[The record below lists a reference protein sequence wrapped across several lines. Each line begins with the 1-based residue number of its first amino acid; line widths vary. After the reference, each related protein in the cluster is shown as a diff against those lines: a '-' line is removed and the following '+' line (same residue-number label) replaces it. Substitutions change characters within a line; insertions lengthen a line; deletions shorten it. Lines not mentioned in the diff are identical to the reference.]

1 MHPGNILVTKD
12 GRVAFID
19 CGICIKLSPKL
30 HDHMIAILGAWMDY
44 DGYGAGE
51 LMVDRS
57 NDQSTLGQAVGVDA
71 FCTGMGRLV
80 ERAMTE
86 EFFRH
91 FGEYVN
97 VKGARLPLLLLLAL
111 VLLLRSL
118 PAATAATTATT
129 TTTFLSFPWPDN
141 RDYYH

>member
-1 MHPGNILVTKD
+1 
-12 GRVAFID
+12 
-19 CGICIKLSPKL
+19 
-30 HDHMIAILGAWMDY
+30 MDY

-91 FGEYVN
+91 FGEYV
-97 VKGARLPLLLLLAL
+97 KGARLPLLLLLARVLLLHLLPHCYCRHYCYFYYYYVSLVPRQPRLLVPATTTLPL
-111 VLLLRSL
+111 VLLRTN
-118 PAATAATTATT
+118 P
-129 TTTFLSFPWPDN
+129 PP
-141 RDYYH
+141 R